1 MELSEGETSEQSM
14 QGDCE
19 AGDVVK
25 TTAVQKL
32 ITNLFELVGAPA
44 GGRAFVRAPPSL
56 ICPDPGGLT
65 QTYITQITKDETLKS
80 SSYGNISLLRIW
92 TIFDSFFD
100 ESSFFHESHF
110 NSRE

>member
-44 GGRAFVRAPPSL
+44 GG
-56 ICPDPGGLT
+56 
-65 QTYITQITKDETLKS
+65 
-80 SSYGNISLLRIW
+80 
-92 TIFDSFFD
+92 
-100 ESSFFHESHF
+100 
-110 NSRE
+110 